1 MHTIYMKMQLQ
12 TIQQKI
18 YGVRGQKV
26 MFDFDFAVLYLL
38 LYILLYILL
47 YKGSLYYSRTVTSF
61 ISFGI
66 SGNRLEPHQILP
78 AILFFAGQVHI
89 SFLLLIS

>member
-18 YGVRGQKV
+18 YGVRGQKG
-26 MFDFDFAVLYLL
+26 MFDFDFAVLYL
-38 LYILLYILL
+38 ILYILL
-47 YKGSLYYSRTVTSF
+47 YKGFLYFSRTITAL

-66 SGNRLEPHQILP
+66 SGNRHEPYQILP